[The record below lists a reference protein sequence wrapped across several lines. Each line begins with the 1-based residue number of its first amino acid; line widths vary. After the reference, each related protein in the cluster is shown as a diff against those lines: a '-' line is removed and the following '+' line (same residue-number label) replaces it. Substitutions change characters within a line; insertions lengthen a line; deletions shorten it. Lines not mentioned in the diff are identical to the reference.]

1 MLPFICLL
9 GSTCFK
15 KKKKDVRYFT
25 LAACKKK
32 AHEPRTGTGNVRL
45 STLLCLGPDSEG
57 CWYSELLLSSQK
69 IYQPLGRKM
78 FLVHILQMAIVQ
90 WPSCKNH
97 STAFFNRSLKS
108 PRSPPCL
115 QLTMPY
121 FSCPGRCLEKPEL
134 TVWGH
139 QGKHSRRVE

>member
-1 MLPFICLL
+1 M
-9 GSTCFK
+9 
-15 KKKKDVRYFT
+15 
-25 LAACKKK
+25 
-32 AHEPRTGTGNVRL
+32 NVGL
-45 STLLCLGPDSEG
+45 NTLLCLRPDGEG

-69 IYQPLGRKM
+69 IHQPLGRKM
-78 FLVHILQMAIVQ
+78 FLVHILQMAVVQ

-134 TVWGH
+134 TVWGTRGNTREELSDLRH
-139 QGKHSRRVE
+139 RAFALMQREPHVPATYQHPEH